1 MSFYDNIE
9 VKKLPVGQ
17 VTQIRDVVIDVE
29 FDGYT
34 PRMYEALILPTKKGN
49 IILEV
54 EQFLD
59 EHRVRTLALDFAF
72 GLKRGMKV
80 YATKA
85 PVKVPVGKEVLGG
98 IFNVIGQNLLE
109 NNKEYL
115 EYDSIHKQPPH
126 VKDQNPAFEILE
138 TGIKV
143 LDLISP
149 FVKGGKIGVFGGAGV
164 GKTVLIQELI
174 HNIGT
179 KHQGYSLFAGVG
191 ERTREGNELYL
202 EMKQSGVLKNTA
214 LIFGQMNEP
223 SGVRF
228 RIALTALTMAE
239 KFRDENKDV
248 LVFIDNVF
256 RFVQAGSEV
265 SALLGRL
272 PSAVGYQ
279 PTLAEDM
286 GYLQERITS
295 TTTGSIT
302 SLQAV
307 YVPADDYTDPA
318 PVTVFAHL
326 SSTIVLQ
333 RSLAEK
339 GLYPAIDPLESTSI
353 VLSPEVVGE
362 RHYKVAMGVK
372 QTLQRYKELQDI
384 IAILGVEELSD
395 KDKKVVARARRIQKF
410 LTQPFAVAE
419 HFTGVKG
426 KYVSL
431 EDTLTGFERI
441 LNGELDEVPE
451 EAFYMKGS
459 IDEVLESVEKAKD
472 PVRDNSNNG
481 TVTNEGQKN

>member
-1 MSFYDNIE
+1 MSLYEKIDF
-9 VKKLPVGQ
+9 KKLPNGKI
-17 VTQIRDVVIDVE
+17 TQIRDVVIDVE
-29 FDGYT
+29 FENYV
-34 PRMYEALILPTKKGN
+34 PNMYEALIVPSDRGN
-49 IILEV
+49 IVLEV

-59 EHRVRTLALDFAF
+59 KHRVRTLALDFVF
-72 GLKRGMKV
+72 GLKRGMPV
-80 YATKA
+80 YATKF
-85 PVKVPVGKEVLGG
+85 PVKVPVGREVLGG
-98 IFNVIGQNLLE
+98 IYNVIGHNLLE
-109 NNKEYL
+109 PNKEYF
-115 EYDSIHKQPPH
+115 EYDQIHKTPPH
-126 VKDQNPAFEILE
+126 VKDQNPAYEILE

-174 HNIGT
+174 HNIAT
-179 KHQGYSLFAGVG
+179 KHQGYSIFAGVG
-191 ERTREGNELYL
+191 ERTREGNELFL
-202 EMKQSGVLKNTA
+202 EMQESGVLKNTA
-214 LIFGQMNEP
+214 LVFGQMNEP

-228 RIALTALTMAE
+228 RVALTALTMAE
-239 KFRDENKDV
+239 KFRDESRDV

-339 GLYPAIDPLESTSI
+339 GLYPAIDPLESSSI

-362 RHYKVAMGVK
+362 RHYEVAMRVK

-384 IAILGVEELSD
+384 IAILGVEELSE

-419 HFTGVKG
+419 HFTGVEG
-426 KYVSL
+426 KYVTI
-431 EDTLTGFERI
+431 EDTLTGFEKI

-451 EAFYMKGS
+451 DAFYMKGT
-459 IDEVLESVEKAKD
+459 IDEVLNSVK
-472 PVRDNSNNG
+472 
-481 TVTNEGQKN
+481 

>member
-1 MSFYDNIE
+1 MSYINKIDL
-9 VKKLPVGQ
+9 KQLPEGEI
-17 VTQIRDVVIDVE
+17 TQIRDVVIDV
-29 FDGYT
+29 FFKDYT
-34 PRMYEALILPTKKGN
+34 PKLYEALVVELNGKRIV
-49 IILEV
+49 LEV
-54 EQFLD
+54 EQFL
-59 EHRVRTLALDFAF
+59 EQSKVRTLALDFVF
-72 GLKRGMKV
+72 GIKRGQKV
-80 YATKA
+80 YATGSS
-85 PVKVPVGKEVLGG
+85 VKVPVGKEVLGG
-98 IFNVIGQNLLE
+98 IYNVVGQNLLPKNDFSDYE
-109 NNKEYL
+109 E
-115 EYDSIHKQPPH
+115 IHKTPPH
-126 VKDQNPAFEILE
+126 IKDQNPAYEILE

-174 HNIGT
+174 HNIAT
-179 KHQGYSLFAGVG
+179 AHEGYSIFAGVG

-202 EMKQSGVLKNTA
+202 EMKESGVIKNTA

-228 RIALTALTMAE
+228 RVALTALTMAE

-279 PTLAEDM
+279 PSLAEDM

-295 TTTGSIT
+295 TTRGSIT
-302 SLQAV
+302 SLQAI

-318 PVTVFAHL
+318 PVTVFTHL
-326 SSTIVLQ
+326 SSMIVLQ

-339 GLYPAIDPLESTSI
+339 GLYPAVDPLESSSI
-353 VLSPEVVGE
+353 VLSPEIVGE
-362 RHYKVAMGVK
+362 RHYNIAMQVK
-372 QTLQRYKELQDI
+372 KILQRYKELQDI
-384 IAILGVEELSD
+384 IAILGVEELSEE
-395 KDKKVVARARRIQKF
+395 DKKVVARARRIQKF

-419 HFTGVKG
+419 HFTGKSG

-431 EDTLTGFERI
+431 EKTLTGFEKI
-441 LNGELDEVPE
+441 VSGELDDIPE
-451 EAFYMKGS
+451 DAFYMKGS
-459 IDEVLESVEKAKD
+459 IEEVLKEAENEK
-472 PVRDNSNNG
+472 
-481 TVTNEGQKN
+481 